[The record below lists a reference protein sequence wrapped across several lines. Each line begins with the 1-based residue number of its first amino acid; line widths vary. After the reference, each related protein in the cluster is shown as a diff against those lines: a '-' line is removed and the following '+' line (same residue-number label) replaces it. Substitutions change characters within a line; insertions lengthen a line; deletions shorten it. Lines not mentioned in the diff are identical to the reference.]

1 MVPVIC
7 GSNVWPFPAK
17 DKPCTLPKI
26 LQDGIRSFEAFYN
39 HHKHAGRK
47 LTFMAD
53 QGSVEVKTRFKNRT
67 HELNISTYAM
77 VVLALFEG
85 LGDDEKLSYR
95 VSALKSCSAR
105 ANASFEKLIAW

>member
-17 DKPCTLPKI
+17 DKPCTLPKV

-39 HHKHAGRK
+39 QKHSGRK

-53 QGSVEVKTRFKNRT
+53 QGSVEVRTRFKNRT

-85 LGDDEKLSYR
+85 LGEDEKLSYR
-95 VSALKSCSAR
+95 VSLASCWRCLGHADAPLS
-105 ANASFEKLIAW
+105 